1 MGGVQVAGPEEAKTE
16 EAVSYRRHERRR
28 WCAEIDVLG
37 ASRDARMQSES
48 RILIFMSD

>member
-1 MGGVQVAGPEEAKTE
+1 MGGVQVAGPEEAKME

-37 ASRDARMQSES
+37 ASRDDARMQSES
-48 RILIFMSD
+48 RILIF